1 MTNKEAAQI
10 LKREKNRF
18 LDEYVD
24 YAGVTEAY
32 NMAIN
37 QLNKQGE
44 PRMVIDISD
53 VRKSCIRAKCP
64 NCNRVVCFAQ
74 RYCHNCTQP
83 LEWPVDYILE
93 NSEPDDD

>member
-10 LKREKNRF
+10 LEREKNRF

-24 YAGVTEAY
+24 YAGVSEAY
-32 NMAIN
+32 KMAIN
-37 QLNKQGE
+37 LLNKHGE
-44 PRMVIDISD
+44 PQMVVDISD
-53 VRKSCIRAKCP
+53 VTRNGIHAKCP
-64 NCNRVVCFAQ
+64 NCNRVVGFAQ

-83 LEWPVDYILE
+83 LEWPVDDILA